1 MTRRHNGGELQRRAL
16 RRSERDM
23 RNFGPMQHPPHNNPL
38 CSRGKHILR
47 DHTDWDI
54 DRLGNV
60 VEHCL
65 DCELEA
71 QRLIL
76 WGRTLPRPT
85 VTS

>member
-1 MTRRHNGGELQRRAL
+1 MKHNGGEGWRRGGK
-16 RRSERDM
+16 RRYPNDM
-23 RNFGPMQHPPHNNPL
+23 RVFGPMQHPPHNNPL

-76 WGRTLPRPT
+76 WGRTLPHPT
-85 VTS
+85 VTP